1 MRYGAIKKQAVTL
14 PEGGYCLMLGQMES
28 LLAPLA
34 TPLGSRVSLFA
45 AAFLAAT
52 LIALGSDRC
61 KKPLMQIA
69 RLQRYAAPAM
79 ILAWLPLVG
88 YTLCVAVGWLKLN
101 WVALIAWQTVGR
113 FVPYLLVAQGAIA

>member
-1 MRYGAIKKQAVTL
+1 
-14 PEGGYCLMLGQMES
+14 
-28 LLAPLA
+28 
-34 TPLGSRVSLFA
+34 
-45 AAFLAAT
+45 
-52 LIALGSDRC
+52 
-61 KKPLMQIA
+61 MQIA

-88 YTLCVAVGWLKLN
+88 DTLCVAVGWLKLN